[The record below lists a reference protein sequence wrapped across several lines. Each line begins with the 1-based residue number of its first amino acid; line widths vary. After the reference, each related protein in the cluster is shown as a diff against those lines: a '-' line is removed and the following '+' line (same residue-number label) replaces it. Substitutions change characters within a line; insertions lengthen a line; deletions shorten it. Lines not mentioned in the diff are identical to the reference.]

1 MECQVADS
9 AVFAHCLLPGHL
21 KREKMLQ
28 IVCKKQVQLKK
39 LSVTLRNNSKPK
51 QFKPFTALEHLRSD
65 DVVALTNKDKN
76 PH

>member
-1 MECQVADS
+1 
-9 AVFAHCLLPGHL
+9 
-21 KREKMLQ
+21 MLQ

-39 LSVTLRNNSKPK
+39 PSVTLRNNSKPE